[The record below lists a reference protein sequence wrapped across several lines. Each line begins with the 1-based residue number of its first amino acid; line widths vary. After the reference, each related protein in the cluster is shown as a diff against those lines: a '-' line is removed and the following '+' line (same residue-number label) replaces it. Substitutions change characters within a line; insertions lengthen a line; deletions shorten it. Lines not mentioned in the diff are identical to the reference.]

1 MPYDISQDLY
11 EAVRLNIPIEKD
23 ELSLS
28 LSLCHFNTTL
38 RHYFLTQDLYGC
50 EECV

>member
-28 LSLCHFNTTL
+28 LSLSVTL
-38 RHYFLTQDLYGC
+38 MPHYGITS
-50 EECV
+50 